1 MYNFIN
7 IFLIVSVFNSNCIFF
22 KCNVVNV
29 IMLINKMLLVKLFG
43 FVVIVDLISF
53 DRGIY
58 FRMI

>member
-7 IFLIVSVFNSNCIFF
+7 IFLIVSVFDSNCIFL

-43 FVVIVDLISF
+43 FVVIVDLKSF
-53 DRGIY
+53 DIKRYI
-58 FRMI
+58 F

>member
-7 IFLIVSVFNSNCIFF
+7 IFLIVIVIVFFL

-43 FVVIVDLISF
+43 FVVIVDLKSF
-53 DRGIY
+53 DIKRYI
-58 FRMI
+58 F

>member
-1 MYNFIN
+1 MMYNFIN

-43 FVVIVDLISF
+43 FVVIVDLKSF
-53 DRGIY
+53 DIKRYI
-58 FRMI
+58 F

>member
-43 FVVIVDLISF
+43 FVVIVDLKSF
-53 DRGIY
+53 DIKRYI
-58 FRMI
+58 F